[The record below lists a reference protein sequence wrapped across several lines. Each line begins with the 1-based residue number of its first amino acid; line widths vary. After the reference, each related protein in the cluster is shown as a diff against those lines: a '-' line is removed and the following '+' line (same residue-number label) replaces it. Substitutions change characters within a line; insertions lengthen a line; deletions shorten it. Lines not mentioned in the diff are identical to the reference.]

1 LIVTTKGFFTFL
13 KELTDCN
20 NKRLLFFLE
29 SIDCNKK
36 KLSFFLRAIDA
47 IAHICRENE
56 TLFMIVC
63 LSVALKES

>member
-13 KELTDCN
+13 KALTDCN

-47 IAHICRENE
+47 IAHICRE
-56 TLFMIVC
+56 
-63 LSVALKES
+63 K